1 MTGRIY
7 ANVALEGED
16 RKMLET
22 CLRKY
27 SRFRGKRELVLVEAL
42 RMYYQNQELTRWRQ
56 VKPPSA

>member
-16 RKMLET
+16 RMMLET

-27 SRFRGKRELVLVEAL
+27 SRFRGKKDAVLVEAL
-42 RMYYQNQELTRWRQ
+42 RMYYQNQESTRWRQ
-56 VKPPSA
+56 VKPPTA